1 MSLPGQKLTWR
12 LQFVMS
18 PLPPKSDIAC
28 AVVGSTIL
36 GVQDNEN
43 HLPRAPPTAELRR
56 LWPGAKFACSSSEF
70 PCYALGISLFR
81 SAGNFA
87 LAIEFSRRS
96 DERWSSKGPD
106 SRKFPVY
113 FPVSREFGLETGWH
127 LTASSASQS
136 GLSNKLRLSG
146 RNAHGSAAFAGSGS
160 VSAFRIRS
168 RICHS
173 RRRSPEAIFGVSFS
187 GAVRPKFS
195 TESERSALVGP
206 VERYAF

>member
-1 MSLPGQKLTWR
+1 MTRWILVKRDHSGCVVHHSNFATSMSLPGQKLTWR

-113 FPVSREFGLETGWH
+113 FPVSREFTAETGSQK
-127 LTASSASQS
+127 TASSASQS
-136 GLSNKLRLSG
+136 GLSN
-146 RNAHGSAAFAGSGS
+146 
-160 VSAFRIRS
+160 
-168 RICHS
+168 
-173 RRRSPEAIFGVSFS
+173 
-187 GAVRPKFS
+187 
-195 TESERSALVGP
+195 
-206 VERYAF
+206 